1 MGTLRSSA
9 WPAGLGV
16 ALGVALGLAV
26 AQLGRDT
33 TRALDDA
40 AGIQRQYAPV
50 LALDGTAK
58 QEILAIARLLQHQPG
73 MAIDFSAAPSRQYCL
88 APGAGSMVHFTV
100 EPGRAAVDI
109 VYFHDAAPLLA
120 TGLAPGKLATQP
132 ASIAEM
138 KPGIWYYNDG
148 ARVEP
153 FHGRTLGH
161 PMLVLGVAA
170 R

>member
-73 MAIDFSAAPSRQYCL
+73 
-88 APGAGSMVHFTV
+88 V
-100 EPGRAAVDI
+100 
-109 VYFHDAAPLLA
+109 
-120 TGLAPGKLATQP
+120 
-132 ASIAEM
+132 
-138 KPGIWYYNDG
+138 WYYNDG